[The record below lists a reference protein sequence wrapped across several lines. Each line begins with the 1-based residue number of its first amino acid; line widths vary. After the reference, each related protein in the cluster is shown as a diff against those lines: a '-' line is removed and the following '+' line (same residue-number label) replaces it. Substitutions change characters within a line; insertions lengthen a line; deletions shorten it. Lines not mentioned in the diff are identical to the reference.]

1 VDAGSFLCRESL
13 RYFVGFEHQ
22 IIGQIEN
29 AKFAVISLLMLC
41 GIFKGETRS
50 HRAVSMHK
58 AHSPKPKA
66 QSEDGR
72 RVPDENKLPTVSARV
87 AALKMLA
94 RRELSEAQVRQRLAR
109 RGYEESEIDTAVER
123 LKADRAIDDGRVA
136 NAIARTEVSIKRR
149 GKRRVVQQIQQAG
162 ISRSAAR
169 QAVDETFEEI
179 DEQALLSAA
188 LDRRLKGSR
197 VIADDREFQRLFRY
211 LVGQGFDADGVFRA
225 LSARRPR

>member
-1 VDAGSFLCRESL
+1 MQL
-13 RYFVGFEHQ
+13 RVVKCEAKL
-22 IIGQIEN
+22 IERISM
-29 AKFAVISLLMLC
+29 AKD
-41 GIFKGETRS
+41 E
-50 HRAVSMHK
+50 
-58 AHSPKPKA
+58 
-66 QSEDGR
+66 GR
-72 RVPDENKLPTVSARV
+72 RSKDGNELPARRARGKFIPTARV
-87 AALKMLA
+87 AALKLLA

-109 RGYEESEIDTAVER
+109 RGYDDSEIETAVER

-136 NAIARTEVSIKRR
+136 SAIARTEVSIKRR

-179 DEQALLSAA
+179 DEGALLAAA

-197 VIADDREFQRLFRY
+197 MIRDDREFQRLFRY
-211 LVGQGFDADGVFRA
+211 LVGQGFDADDVFRA

>member
-1 VDAGSFLCRESL
+1 MQL
-13 RYFVGFEHQ
+13 RVVKCEAKL
-22 IIGQIEN
+22 IERISM
-29 AKFAVISLLMLC
+29 AKD
-41 GIFKGETRS
+41 E
-50 HRAVSMHK
+50 
-58 AHSPKPKA
+58 
-66 QSEDGR
+66 GR
-72 RVPDENKLPTVSARV
+72 RSKDGNELPARRARGKFIPTARV
-87 AALKMLA
+87 AALKLLA

-109 RGYEESEIDTAVER
+109 RGYDDSEIETAVER

-136 NAIARTEVSIKRR
+136 SAIARTEVSITRR

-179 DEQALLSAA
+179 DEGALLAAA

-197 VIADDREFQRLFRY
+197 MIRDDREFQRLFRY
-211 LVGQGFDADGVFRA
+211 LVGQGFDADDVFRA